1 MIEIPRI
8 IDVVR
13 KPRKC
18 PVCGERVVDII
29 YGTGDMT
36 EILLFEKK
44 QKGISFSLAER
55 KELKETST
63 LTKPLPIWRG
73 CN

>member
-1 MIEIPRI
+1 MIERPRI

-36 EILLFEKK
+36 EIEFLMEYRRE
-44 QKGISFSLAER
+44 GMM
-55 KELKETST
+55 
-63 LTKPLPIWRG
+63 G
-73 CN
+73 G